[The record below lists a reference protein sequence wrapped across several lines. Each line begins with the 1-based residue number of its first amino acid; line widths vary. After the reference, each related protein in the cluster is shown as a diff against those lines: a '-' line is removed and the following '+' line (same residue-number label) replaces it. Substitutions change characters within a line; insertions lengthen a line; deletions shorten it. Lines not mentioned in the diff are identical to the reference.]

1 MAANGM
7 IHVRMD
13 EHEKNEAAAVLD
25 KMGLS
30 VSSVV
35 RVMLKRIA
43 AEKAVPFDLRVPN
56 AETRAAM
63 VEADEIIRARNAR
76 FGSGGELF
84 DELEKGGG
92 R

>member
-7 IHVRMD
+7 VHVRMD
-13 EHEKNEAAAVLD
+13 EDEKNEAAEVLAE
-25 KMGLS
+25 MGLS

-63 VEADEIIRARNAR
+63 AEADAIIRARNAR
-76 FGSGGELF
+76 FGSVGELF
-84 DELEKGGG
+84 DELEKDGG

>member
-84 DELEKGGG
+84 DELEKDAG

>member
-84 DELEKGGG
+84 DELEKDGG

>member
-7 IHVRMD
+7 VHVRMD
-13 EHEKNEAAAVLD
+13 ETDKNEAAAVLE

-63 VEADEIIRARNAR
+63 AEADEIIRARNAR
-76 FGSGGELF
+76 FGSARELF
-84 DELEKGGG
+84 DELEKDTG